1 MSRTAIDWYQGA
13 RELRDR
19 SFSRAVHASFA
30 SFGRGSVIELPV
42 TVTGPRRIAVGRDVR
57 IGRGSWLYTHD
68 ELARLEIGDRTAIS
82 GFCVLSAARSVS
94 VGEGVLF
101 ARNVYVADHHH
112 GRRSPGTAIRDQ
124 PLEDI
129 APVSIGDGAW
139 LGQNVVVLPGSQIG
153 AGAVIG
159 ANAVVRG
166 VIPSRTVAVGAPA
179 RIVSSLDEE
188 SSGP

>member
-1 MSRTAIDWYQGA
+1 MSRTAIDWYQAA

-19 SFSRAVHASFA
+19 SFTCLIRGSFA
-30 SFGRGSVIELPV
+30 AFGAGSVVELPL

-57 IGRGSWLYTHD
+57 IGRGSWIYTHD

-82 GFCVLSAARSVS
+82 GYCVLSAAREVR

-101 ARNVYVADHHH
+101 GRNVYVADHNH
-112 GRRSPGTAIRDQ
+112 GRHLRGVPIRDQ
-124 PLEDI
+124 PLEDV

-153 AGAVIG
+153 AGAVVG

-166 VIPSRTVAVGAPA
+166 MVPSRIVAVGAPA
-179 RIVSSLDEE
+179 RIVRSLDDARAR
-188 SSGP
+188 P